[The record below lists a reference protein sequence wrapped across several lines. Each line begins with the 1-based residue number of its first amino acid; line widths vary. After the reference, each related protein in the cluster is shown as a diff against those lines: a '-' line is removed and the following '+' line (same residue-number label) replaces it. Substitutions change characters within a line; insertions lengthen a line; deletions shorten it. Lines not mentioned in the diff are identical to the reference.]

1 MSTPTASAHT
11 SSAPAAATSAAPS
24 GGRRNGHA
32 RPQLLDASGQP
43 ITSAPGSTDA
53 RREAPKPIDEVRF
66 GRVKA
71 AIWQNSVETPDGTFV
86 RYGVTFERL
95 FVNRDGR
102 WAGTG
107 SFGKDDLLLLSKV
120 AGAAFDRIHEM
131 QMERPL

>member
-1 MSTPTASAHT
+1 MSTPTAS
-11 SSAPAAATSAAPS
+11 SSASSASPATSTAPA
-24 GGRRNGHA
+24 GNRRSGHA

-43 ITSAPGSTDA
+43 VASPPAASTDGN
-53 RREAPKPIDEVRF
+53 REAPRPIDEVRF

-71 AIWQNSVETPDGTFV
+71 AIWQNSVETQDGTFV

-120 AGAAFDRIHEM
+120 ASAAFDRIHEL